1 MNGCLDMNIVIR
13 SAVLA
18 PLSRA
23 HKEDG
28 TATDTETWKVSIGTG
43 GAITALSDAENEY
56 EEM

>member
-1 MNGCLDMNIVIR
+1 MNIVIR
-13 SAVLA
+13 SAVLT

-23 HKEDG
+23 HEEDG
-28 TATDTETWKVSIGTG
+28 TATETWKVSIGTG